1 MNQNDIQ
8 TIVIVG
14 AGQAGASAILEL
26 RANKYEG
33 KIILVGDETHLPYE
47 RPPLSKDEI
56 LKPEDTKIE
65 ILSEQ
70 KLVDLGVE
78 HIRGNAV
85 VKINSDAKTIELKN
99 GETVA
104 FDKLLLATGGAARR
118 LPNFDALGKH
128 VYTLRNLED
137 SQALVPVLQAGRRIV
152 LIGGGVIGL
161 ELASS
166 ARAKECQVTV
176 VEMGA
181 MVMGRSSPRIL
192 SEFLLAQ
199 QRLAG
204 VDVRLETKIA
214 DCRLEQNQQGEEVV
228 ITLEGGEELRA
239 DAVIYGIG
247 IIPNAQLA
255 LDAGLEVDF
264 AIKVNDNCQSS
275 HPDIYAAGDVA
286 TQLRDCGSH
295 RRVETWENANL
306 QAGIFARHVMGVEH
320 PTPNPAWFWT
330 DQLNINYQFVGDMAA
345 AEWIVRGEMNPEQG
359 DASSFVLFGVTDG
372 VIVGGITV
380 NAAKEMRHLK
390 KLISKQAPFEADKY
404 LDLSQDLRKLV
415 K

>member
-1 MNQNDIQ
+1 MSQNGIE

-47 RPPLSKDEI
+47 RPPLSKDVI
-56 LKPEDTKIE
+56 LKPEETKIE
-65 ILSEQ
+65 ILSEE
-70 KLVDLGVE
+70 KLAELGVE
-78 HIRGNAV
+78 HIRGNGA
-85 VKINSDAKTIELKN
+85 VKIHSDAKTVELKN
-99 GETVA
+99 GEIVA

-166 ARAKECQVTV
+166 ARSKDCIVTV
-176 VEMGA
+176 IEMGP
-181 MVMGRSSPRIL
+181 MVMGRSSPRVL

-204 VDVRLETKIA
+204 VDVRLSTSIA
-214 DCRLEQNQQGEEVV
+214 DCKLDGEEVV

-247 IIPNAQLA
+247 IVPNAQLA
-255 LDAGLEVDF
+255 VDAGLDVDF
-264 AIKVNDNCQSS
+264 AIKVNDNCQTS

-286 TQLRDCGSH
+286 TQLRDCGNH

-345 AEWIVRGEMNPEQG
+345 SEWIARGEVNPEL
-359 DASSFVLFGVTDG
+359 AAESSFVLFGVTDG

-390 KLISKQAPFEADKY
+390 KLISKNAAFEADKY

>member
-1 MNQNDIQ
+1 MSNIE
-8 TIVIVG
+8 TVVIVG

-33 KIILVGDETHLPYE
+33 KIILIGDEVHLPYE
-47 RPPLSKDEI
+47 RPPLSKDVI
-56 LKPEDTKIE
+56 LKREETKIK
-65 ILSEQ
+65 ILSEE
-70 KLVDLGVE
+70 KLAELGVQT
-78 HIRGNAV
+78 IRGFAV
-85 VKINSDAKTIELKN
+85 KKIDADAHQVTLSDGSTI
-99 GETVA
+99 A
-104 FDKLLLATGGAARR
+104 YDKLLLATGGAARR

-137 SQALVPVLQAGRRIV
+137 SQALVPVLQAGRRII

-166 ARAKECQVTV
+166 ARFKECDVTV
-176 VEMGA
+176 IEMGP
-181 MVMGRSSPRIL
+181 MVMGRSSPRVL

-199 QRLAG
+199 QQLAG
-204 VDVRLETKIA
+204 VDVRLSTSIA
-214 DCRLEQNQQGEEVV
+214 DCKLDGEEIVV
-228 ITLEGGEELRA
+228 TLGDGEELRA
-239 DAVIYGIG
+239 DAVVYGIG
-247 IIPNAQLA
+247 IVPNAQLA
-255 LDAGLEVDF
+255 IDAGLDVDF
-264 AIKVNDNCQSS
+264 AIKVNENCQTS

-286 TQLRDCGSH
+286 TQLRECGNH

-306 QAGIFARHVMGVEH
+306 QAGVFARHIMNVEH
-320 PTPNPAWFWT
+320 PVVNPAWFWT

-345 AEWIVRGEMNPEQG
+345 NEWIVRGEINPELRQE
-359 DASSFVLFGVTDG
+359 SSFVLFGVTDG
-372 VIVGGITV
+372 IIVGGITV

-390 KLISKQAPFEADKY
+390 KLISKNAAFEADKY

>member
-1 MNQNDIQ
+1 MSQNGIE

-47 RPPLSKDEI
+47 RPPLSKDVI
-56 LKPEDTKIE
+56 LKPEETKIE
-65 ILSEQ
+65 ILSEE
-70 KLVDLGVE
+70 KLAELGVE
-78 HIRGNAV
+78 HIRGNGV
-85 VKINSDAKTIELKN
+85 VKIHSDAKTVELKN
-99 GETVA
+99 GEIVS

-166 ARAKECQVTV
+166 ARSKDCIVTV
-176 VEMGA
+176 IEMGP
-181 MVMGRSSPRIL
+181 MVMGRSSPRVL

-204 VDVRLETKIA
+204 VDVRLSTSISGCKL
-214 DCRLEQNQQGEEVV
+214 DGEEVV

-247 IIPNAQLA
+247 IVPNAQLA
-255 LDAGLEVDF
+255 VDAGLDVDF
-264 AIKVNDNCQSS
+264 AIKVNDNCQTS

-286 TQLRDCGSH
+286 TQLRDCGNH

-345 AEWIVRGEMNPEQG
+345 SEWIARGEVNPEL
-359 DASSFVLFGVTDG
+359 AAESSFVLFGVTDG

-390 KLISKQAPFEADKY
+390 KLISKNAAFEADKY

>member
-1 MNQNDIQ
+1 MSQNETK

-26 RANKYEG
+26 RANKYAG
-33 KIILVGDETHLPYE
+33 NIILVGDETHLPYE
-47 RPPLSKDEI
+47 RPPLSKDVI
-56 LKPEDTKIE
+56 LKPDETKIE

-70 KLVDLGVE
+70 KLLDLGVE
-78 HIRGNAV
+78 HIRGNGV
-85 VKINSDAKTIELKN
+85 VKINADEKSIELKN
-99 GETVA
+99 GEIIA

-118 LPNFDALGKH
+118 LPDLDALGKQ

-166 ARAKECQVTV
+166 ARFKDCQVTV
-176 VEMGA
+176 IEMGS

-204 VDVRLETKIA
+204 VDVRLSTQISN
-214 DCRLEQNQQGEEVV
+214 CQLEGDEVV

-255 LDAGLEVDF
+255 TDAGLDVDF
-264 AIKVNDNCQSS
+264 AIQVNENCQTS

-286 TQLRDCGSH
+286 TQLRGNGQYG
-295 RRVETWENANL
+295 RVETWENANL
-306 QAGIFARHVMGVEH
+306 QAGIFARHVMDVEH

-345 AEWIVRGEMNPEQG
+345 AEWHVRGEMNAEL
-359 DASSFVLFGVTDG
+359 AAESSFVLFGVSNG

-380 NAAKEMRHLK
+380 NAAKDMRLLK
-390 KLISKQAPFEADKY
+390 KLISKNAPFEADKH
-404 LDLSQDLRKLV
+404 LDLSQELRKLV

>member
-1 MNQNDIQ
+1 MSQNGIE
-8 TIVIVG
+8 TIVIIG

-47 RPPLSKDEI
+47 RPPLSKDVI
-56 LKPEDTKIE
+56 LNPAETKIE
-65 ILSEQ
+65 ILSEE
-70 KLVDLGVE
+70 KLADLGVE
-78 HIRGNAV
+78 VIRGNGV
-85 VKINSDAKTIELKN
+85 VKINSEAKTVDLQN
-99 GETVA
+99 GDSVA

-166 ARAKECQVTV
+166 ARYKECNVTV
-176 VEMGA
+176 IEQGP
-181 MVMGRSSPRIL
+181 MVMGRSSPRVL

-204 VDVRLETKIA
+204 VDVRLDTKVA
-214 DCRLEQNQQGEEVV
+214 DCKLDGEEVV

-239 DAVIYGIG
+239 DAVVYGIG
-247 IIPNAQLA
+247 IVPNAQLA
-255 LDAGLEVDF
+255 IEAGLDVDF
-264 AIKVNDNCQSS
+264 AIKVNENCQTSNA
-275 HPDIYAAGDVA
+275 DIYAAGDVA
-286 TQLRDCGSH
+286 TQLRADGEF

-306 QAGIFARHVMGVEH
+306 QAGVFARHVMNVEH
-320 PTPNPAWFWT
+320 PVANPAWFWT
-330 DQLNINYQFVGDMAA
+330 DQLSINYQFVGDMAA
-345 AEWIVRGEMNPEQG
+345 AEWLVRGEINPELRQE
-359 DASSFVLFGVTDG
+359 SSFVLFGVTDG

-390 KLISKQAPFEADKY
+390 KLISKQAAFEADKY
-404 LDLSQDLRKLV
+404 LDVSQDLRKLV

>member
-1 MNQNDIQ
+1 MSNIE
-8 TIVIVG
+8 TVVIVG

-47 RPPLSKDEI
+47 RPPLSKDVI
-56 LKPEDTKIE
+56 LNPAETKIE
-65 ILSEQ
+65 ILSEE
-70 KLVDLGVE
+70 KLADLGVE
-78 HIRGNAV
+78 VIRGNGV
-85 VKINSDAKTIELKN
+85 VKINSEAKTIDLQN
-99 GETVA
+99 GDSVA

-166 ARAKECQVTV
+166 ARYKECNVTV
-176 VEMGA
+176 IEQGP
-181 MVMGRSSPRIL
+181 MVMGRSSPRVL

-204 VDVRLETKIA
+204 VDVRLETKVA
-214 DCRLEQNQQGEEVV
+214 DCKLDGEEVV

-239 DAVIYGIG
+239 DAVVYGIG
-247 IIPNAQLA
+247 IVPNAQLA
-255 LDAGLEVDF
+255 VEAGLDVDF
-264 AIKVNDNCQSS
+264 AIKINENCQTSNA
-275 HPDIYAAGDVA
+275 DIYAAGDVA
-286 TQLRDCGSH
+286 TQLRADGEF
-295 RRVETWENANL
+295 RRVETWENANI
-306 QAGIFARHVMGVEH
+306 QAGVFARHVMNVEH
-320 PTPNPAWFWT
+320 PVENPAWFWT

-345 AEWIVRGEMNPEQG
+345 AEWLVRGEINPELRQE
-359 DASSFVLFGVTDG
+359 SSFVLFGVTDG

-390 KLISKQAPFEADKY
+390 KLISKQAAFEADKY
-404 LDLSQDLRKLV
+404 LDISQDLRKLV

>member
-1 MNQNDIQ
+1 MSQNEIE

-47 RPPLSKDEI
+47 RPPLSKDVI
-56 LKPEDTKIE
+56 LKPEETKIE

-70 KLVDLGVE
+70 KLIDLGVE
-78 HIRGNAV
+78 HIADNGV
-85 VKINSDAKTIELKN
+85 VKINADAKTIELKN
-99 GETVA
+99 GETLA

-137 SQALVPVLQAGRRIV
+137 SQALVPVLQAGRRII

-166 ARAKECQVTV
+166 ARFKDCQVTV
-176 VEMGA
+176 IEMGP

-192 SEFLLAQ
+192 SEFLLEQ

-204 VDVRLETKIA
+204 VDVRLSTSIA
-214 DCRLEQNQQGEEVV
+214 DCKLDGEEVV
-228 ITLEGGEELRA
+228 VTLADGEELRA
-239 DAVIYGIG
+239 DAVVYGIG
-247 IIPNAQLA
+247 IVPNAQLA
-255 LDAGLEVDF
+255 VDAGLDVDF
-264 AIKVNDNCQSS
+264 AVKVNENCQTS
-275 HPDIYAAGDVA
+275 HADIYAAGDVA
-286 TQLRDCGSH
+286 TQLRDCGQH

-320 PTPNPAWFWT
+320 PVANPAWFWT
-330 DQLNINYQFVGDMAA
+330 DQLDINYQFVGDMAA
-345 AEWIVRGEMNPEQG
+345 AEWLVRGEINPAQRAE
-359 DASSFVLFGVTDG
+359 SSFVLFGVTDG

-380 NAAKEMRHLK
+380 NAAKDMRHLK
-390 KLISKQAPFEADKY
+390 KLISKQAPFEAEKY
-404 LDLSQDLRKLV
+404 LDLTQDLRKLV

>member
-1 MNQNDIQ
+1 MSQNETK

-33 KIILVGDETHLPYE
+33 KIILVGDETPLPYE
-47 RPPLSKDEI
+47 RPPLSKDVI
-56 LKPEDTKIE
+56 LKPDETKIE

-70 KLVDLGVE
+70 KLLDLGVE
-78 HIRGNAV
+78 HIRGNGV
-85 VKINSDAKTIELKN
+85 VKINADEKSIELKN
-99 GETVA
+99 GEIIA

-118 LPNFDALGKH
+118 LPDLDALGKQ

-166 ARAKECQVTV
+166 ARFKDCQVTV
-176 VEMGA
+176 IEMGS

-204 VDVRLETKIA
+204 VDVRLETKIL
-214 DCRLEQNQQGEEVV
+214 DCQLEGDEVV
-228 ITLEGGEELRA
+228 ITLEGSEELRA

-255 LDAGLEVDF
+255 TDAGLDVDF
-264 AIKVNDNCQSS
+264 AIQVNENCQTS

-286 TQLRDCGSH
+286 TQLRGNGQYG
-295 RRVETWENANL
+295 RVETWENANL
-306 QAGIFARHVMGVEH
+306 QAGIFARHVMDVEH

-345 AEWIVRGEMNPEQG
+345 AEWHVRGEMNAEL
-359 DASSFVLFGVTDG
+359 AAESSFVLFGVSNG

-380 NAAKEMRHLK
+380 NAAKDMRLLK
-390 KLISKQAPFEADKY
+390 KLISKNAPFEADKH
-404 LDLSQDLRKLV
+404 LDLSQELRKLV

>member
-1 MNQNDIQ
+1 MSNIES
-8 TIVIVG
+8 IVIVG

-26 RANKYEG
+26 RGNKFEG
-33 KIILVGDETHLPYE
+33 NIILIGDEIHLPYE
-47 RPPLSKDEI
+47 RPPLSKDVI
-56 LKPEDTKIE
+56 LKPEETKIE
-65 ILSEQ
+65 ILSEE
-70 KLVDLGVE
+70 KLADLGVE
-78 HIRGNAV
+78 HIRGNGV
-85 VKINSDAKTIELKN
+85 VKINAEAHTVELQN
-99 GETVA
+99 GDVVA
-104 FDKLLLATGGAARR
+104 YDKLLLATGGAARR

-137 SQALVPVLQAGRRIV
+137 SQALVPVLQPGRRII

-166 ARAKECQVTV
+166 ARFKDCEVTV
-176 VEMGA
+176 IEMGP

-204 VDVRLETKIA
+204 VNVRLETKIA
-214 DCRLEQNQQGEEVV
+214 DCRLEGEEVIV
-228 ITLEGGEELRA
+228 TLEGGEELRA
-239 DAVIYGIG
+239 DAVVYGIG
-247 IIPNAQLA
+247 IVPNAQLA
-255 LDAGLEVDF
+255 LDAGLAVDC
-264 AIKVNDNCQSS
+264 AIQVNEHCQTS

-286 TQLRDCGSH
+286 TQLRDCGNH

-306 QAGIFARHVMGVEH
+306 QAGIFARHVMGLEQ

-330 DQLNINYQFVGDMAA
+330 DQLNINYQFVGDMTAS
-345 AEWIVRGEMNPEQG
+345 EWVVRGEMNAEQG
-359 DASSFVLFGVTDG
+359 ADSSFVLFGVTDG
-372 VIVGGITV
+372 IIVGGITV
-380 NAAKEMRHLK
+380 NAAKDMRHLK
-390 KLISKQAPFEADKY
+390 KLISKQAAFEADKY

>member
-1 MNQNDIQ
+1 MSNIE

-26 RANKYEG
+26 RGNKFEG
-33 KIILVGDETHLPYE
+33 NIILIGDETHLPYE
-47 RPPLSKDEI
+47 RPPLSKDVI
-56 LKPEDTKIE
+56 LKPAETKIE
-65 ILSEQ
+65 ILSEE
-70 KLVDLGVE
+70 KLADLGVE
-78 HIRGNAV
+78 HIRGNGV
-85 VKINSDAKTIELKN
+85 VKINAEAHTVELQN
-99 GETVA
+99 GDVVA
-104 FDKLLLATGGAARR
+104 YDKLLLATGGAARR

-137 SQALVPVLQAGRRIV
+137 SQALVPVLQPGRRII

-166 ARAKECQVTV
+166 ARFKDCEVTV
-176 VEMGA
+176 IEMGP
-181 MVMGRSSPRIL
+181 MVMGRSSPHIL

-204 VDVRLETKIA
+204 VNVRLETKIA
-214 DCRLEQNQQGEEVV
+214 DCRLEGEEVV
-228 ITLEGGEELRA
+228 VTLEGGEELRA
-239 DAVIYGIG
+239 DAVVYGIG
-247 IIPNAQLA
+247 IVPNAQLA
-255 LDAGLEVDF
+255 LDAGLAVDC
-264 AIKVNDNCQSS
+264 AIQVNEHCQTS

-286 TQLRDCGSH
+286 TQLRDCGNH

-306 QAGIFARHVMGVEH
+306 QAGIFARHVMGFEQ

-330 DQLNINYQFVGDMAA
+330 DQLNINYQFVGDMTAS
-345 AEWIVRGEMNPEQG
+345 EWVVRGEMNAEQG
-359 DASSFVLFGVTDG
+359 ADSSFVLFGVTDG
-372 VIVGGITV
+372 IIVGGITV
-380 NAAKEMRHLK
+380 NAAKDMRHLK
-390 KLISKQAPFEADKY
+390 KLISKQAAFEADKY

>member
-1 MNQNDIQ
+1 MSQNETK

-33 KIILVGDETHLPYE
+33 KIILVGDEPHLPYE
-47 RPPLSKDEI
+47 RPPLSKDVI
-56 LKPEDTKIE
+56 LKPDETKIE

-70 KLVDLGVE
+70 KLADLGVE
-78 HIRGNAV
+78 HIRGNGV
-85 VKINSDAKTIELKN
+85 VKINAEAKSIELKN
-99 GETVA
+99 GETIA

-166 ARAKECQVTV
+166 ARFKDCQVTV
-176 VEMGA
+176 IEMGS

-204 VDVRLETKIA
+204 VDVRLETKISN
-214 DCRLEQNQQGEEVV
+214 CQLEGEEVV
-228 ITLEGGEELRA
+228 ITLEGGEGLRA

-255 LDAGLEVDF
+255 IDAGLNVDF
-264 AIKVNDNCQSS
+264 AILVNENCQTS
-275 HPDIYAAGDVA
+275 HTDIYAAGDVA
-286 TQLRDCGSH
+286 TQLRGNGQYG
-295 RRVETWENANL
+295 RVETWENANL
-306 QAGIFARHVMGVEH
+306 QAGIFARHVMRVEH

-345 AEWIVRGEMNPEQG
+345 AEWHIRGEMNAEL
-359 DASSFVLFGVTDG
+359 AAESSFILFGITDG

-380 NAAKEMRHLK
+380 NAAKEMRLLK
-390 KLISKQAPFEADKY
+390 KLISKQANFEADKH
-404 LDLSQDLRKLV
+404 LDMSQELRKLL

>member
-1 MNQNDIQ
+1 MSNIE
-8 TIVIVG
+8 TVVIVG

-47 RPPLSKDEI
+47 RPPLSKDVI
-56 LKPEDTKIE
+56 LNPAETKIE

-70 KLVDLGVE
+70 KLADLGVE
-78 HIRGNAV
+78 VIRGNGV
-85 VKINSDAKTIELKN
+85 VKINSEAKIIDLQN
-99 GETVA
+99 GDSVA

-166 ARAKECQVTV
+166 ARYKECNVTV
-176 VEMGA
+176 IEQGP
-181 MVMGRSSPRIL
+181 MVMGRSSPRVL

-204 VDVRLETKIA
+204 VDVRLETKVA
-214 DCRLEQNQQGEEVV
+214 DCKLDGEEVV

-239 DAVIYGIG
+239 DAVVYGIG
-247 IIPNAQLA
+247 IVPNAQLA
-255 LDAGLEVDF
+255 VEAGLDVDF
-264 AIKVNDNCQSS
+264 AIKINENCQTSNA
-275 HPDIYAAGDVA
+275 DIYAAGDVA
-286 TQLRDCGSH
+286 TQLRADGEF
-295 RRVETWENANL
+295 RRVETWENANI
-306 QAGIFARHVMGVEH
+306 QAGVFARHVMNVEH
-320 PTPNPAWFWT
+320 PVENPAWFWT

-345 AEWIVRGEMNPEQG
+345 AEWLVRGEINPELRQE
-359 DASSFVLFGVTDG
+359 SSFVLFGVTDG

-390 KLISKQAPFEADKY
+390 KLISKQAAFEADKY
-404 LDLSQDLRKLV
+404 LDISQDLRKLV

>member
-1 MNQNDIQ
+1 MSNIE

-26 RANKYEG
+26 RGNKYEG
-33 KIILVGDETHLPYE
+33 NIILIGDETHLPYE
-47 RPPLSKDEI
+47 RPPLSKDVI
-56 LKPEDTKIE
+56 LKPEETKIE
-65 ILSEQ
+65 ILSEE
-70 KLVDLGVE
+70 KLAELGVTT
-78 HIRGNAV
+78 IRGNGVA
-85 VKINSDAKTIELKN
+85 KINAEAHTVELQH
-99 GETVA
+99 GDVVA
-104 FDKLLLATGGAARR
+104 YDKLLLATGGAARR

-166 ARAKECQVTV
+166 ARFKDCQVTV
-176 VEMGA
+176 IEMGP
-181 MVMGRSSPRIL
+181 MVMGRCSPRIL
-192 SEFLLAQ
+192 SE
-199 QRLAG
+199 RLQ
-204 VDVRLETKIA
+204 TKIA
-214 DCRLEQNQQGEEVV
+214 DCKLDGEEVV

-239 DAVIYGIG
+239 DAVVYGIG
-247 IIPNAQLA
+247 IVPNAQLA
-255 LDAGLEVDF
+255 VEAGLDVDF
-264 AIKVNDNCQSS
+264 AIKVNENCQTSNA
-275 HPDIYAAGDVA
+275 DIYAAGDVA
-286 TQLRDCGSH
+286 TQLRDCGNH

-320 PTPNPAWFWT
+320 PVANPAWFWT
-330 DQLNINYQFVGDMAA
+330 DQLDINYQFVGDMAA
-345 AEWIVRGEMNPEQG
+345 AEWQVRGEINPELR
-359 DASSFVLFGVTDG
+359 AESSFVMFGVTDG

-390 KLISKQAPFEADKY
+390 KLISKQAAFEADKY

>member
-1 MNQNDIQ
+1 MSNIE
-8 TIVIVG
+8 TVVIVG

-33 KIILVGDETHLPYE
+33 KIILIGDEVHLPYE
-47 RPPLSKDEI
+47 RPPLSKDVI
-56 LKPEDTKIE
+56 LKPEETKIE
-65 ILSEQ
+65 ILSEE
-70 KLVDLGVE
+70 KLAELGVQT
-78 HIRGNAV
+78 IRGFAV
-85 VKINSDAKTIELKN
+85 KKIDADAHQVTLSDGSTI
-99 GETVA
+99 A
-104 FDKLLLATGGAARR
+104 YDKLLLATGGAARR

-137 SQALVPVLQAGRRIV
+137 SQALVPVLQAGRRII

-166 ARAKECQVTV
+166 ARFKECDVTV
-176 VEMGA
+176 IEMGP
-181 MVMGRSSPRIL
+181 MVMGRSSPRVL

-199 QRLAG
+199 QQLAG
-204 VDVRLETKIA
+204 VDVRLSTSIA
-214 DCRLEQNQQGEEVV
+214 DCKLDGEEIVV
-228 ITLEGGEELRA
+228 TLGDGEELRA
-239 DAVIYGIG
+239 DAVVYGIG
-247 IIPNAQLA
+247 IVPNAQLA
-255 LDAGLEVDF
+255 IDAGLDVDF
-264 AIKVNDNCQSS
+264 AIKVNENCQTS

-286 TQLRDCGSH
+286 TQLRDCGNH

-306 QAGIFARHVMGVEH
+306 QAGVFARHIMNVEH
-320 PTPNPAWFWT
+320 PVVNPAWFWT

-345 AEWIVRGEMNPEQG
+345 NEWIVRGEINPELRQE
-359 DASSFVLFGVTDG
+359 SSFVLFGVTDG
-372 VIVGGITV
+372 IIVGGITV

-390 KLISKQAPFEADKY
+390 KLISKNAAFEADKY